1 MEIDKDQDGLEV
13 SDKDFFFQIELY
25 FYFNPWA
32 GIKRY
37 YNKKWNRTLYYYR
50 DTAEDTVPGITQY
63 LLYKDSRNTL
73 TWSFRTW

>member
-13 SDKDFFFQIELY
+13 SDKDFFFQIKL
-25 FYFNPWA
+25 YFNPWA